1 MIATFFRKAS
11 LTKNHPLISRL
22 STFVKEE
29 FKNVGE
35 FIDKVVKENEV
46 VLFIKGTPSAPQ
58 CGFSRNVVKILQLQ
72 GKHP

>member
-1 MIATFFRKAS
+1 
-11 LTKNHPLISRL
+11 L
-22 STFVKEE
+22 STSVKEE

-35 FIDKVVKENEV
+35 FIDKVVKENDV

-72 GKHP
+72 GKRS